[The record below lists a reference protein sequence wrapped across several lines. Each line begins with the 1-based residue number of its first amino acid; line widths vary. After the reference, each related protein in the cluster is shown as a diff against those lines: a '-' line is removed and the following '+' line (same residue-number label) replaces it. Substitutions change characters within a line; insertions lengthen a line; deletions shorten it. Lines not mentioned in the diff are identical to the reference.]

1 MITKLHI
8 YIYIVCDTIPVINVI
23 IKPTNRVILRSTFR
37 LAIPKHEYLKHMIS
51 NRIKNLTS
59 SLTSSSAWQTETN
72 LVFVLSCKA
81 AHESSRE
88 REIKKENRFAMYSF
102 NINMIH
108 RLYRQQKYR
117 SSLWTFVLSETC
129 KQ

>member
-8 YIYIVCDTIPVINVI
+8 YIACDVIPVINVI
-23 IKPTNRVILRSTFR
+23 IKPNNRVISRSTFR
-37 LAIPKHEYLKHMIS
+37 LAMPQHEYLKHMIS

-81 AHESSRE
+81 AYESSRE
-88 REIKKENRFAMYSF
+88 REIKKENRFAMSSL